1 MNDDK
6 TYQWNVYD
14 PDASNRASLIEQFN
28 EQVRLA
34 KVELEFENH
43 LRMNEM
49 MYGSAYGPYLPIKEM
64 TGLAGLLR
72 DQIADQIFSES
83 IFMRYLKANPKSR
96 LLAKERTQAVK
107 DMYGD
112 YSKLHELRD
121 AIEASSEGAVNAQS
135 TNLSRQQA
143 ARLQQ
148 GKEESDE

>member
-1 MNDDK
+1 MTDDA

-14 PDASNRASLIEQFN
+14 TDASNRLRLVEQFN

-64 TGLAGLLR
+64 TGLAGMLR

-83 IFMRYLKANPKSR
+83 VFLKYLARDKRK
-96 LLAKERTQAVK
+96 QVIK
-107 DMYGD
+107 DLYGD
-112 YSKLHELRD
+112 SQGRQKLLD

-148 GKEESDE
+148 GKEEPDE